1 MVKKGHRKQISGKV
15 LFLLGLLIAAFAVAG
30 FLQFRDLIADLWPD
44 QAMIAS
50 SLTKLEKDQQKLQDL
65 LNENQKCKMDHK
77 AFLEYA
83 SRFWIDKRDGNVETM
98 AQRRVEDAARK
109 AGLTLSSIGRVQPQK
124 IADGIFSVE
133 ISITLQAD
141 TAEMARFVQE
151 IYRSNPRFYWHRI
164 TLRPDNLRNPK
175 NVILSGNLRF
185 VAIANPD
192 LAALIV
198 P

>member
-1 MVKKGHRKQISGKV
+1 MDNKS
-15 LFLLGLLIAAFAVAG
+15 FLDYAA
-30 FLQFRDLIADLWPD
+30 
-44 QAMIAS
+44 
-50 SLTKLEKDQQKLQDL
+50 
-65 LNENQKCKMDHK
+65 
-77 AFLEYA
+77 
-83 SRFWIDKRDGNVETM
+83 RFWIDKRDGNVETM

-133 ISITLQAD
+133 ISITSQAD
-141 TAEMARFVQE
+141 TAQTALFIQE
-151 IYRSNPRFYWHRI
+151 IYRSDPRFYWHRI
-164 TLRPDNLRNPK
+164 SLRPDNLRNPK

-185 VAIANPD
+185 VEISNPD